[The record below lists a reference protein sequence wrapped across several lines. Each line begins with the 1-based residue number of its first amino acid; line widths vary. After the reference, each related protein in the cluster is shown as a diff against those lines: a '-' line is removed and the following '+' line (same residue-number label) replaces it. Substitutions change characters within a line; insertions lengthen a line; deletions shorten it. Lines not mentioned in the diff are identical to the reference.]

1 MSAEKYDTSI
11 KAILL
16 GEMGVGKTNLIRR
29 AMGLDFDKIS
39 NSNVGG
45 SYGENDIVVNGVK
58 YSYKLWDTAGQEQFR
73 SLNKLFIKDSK
84 IVIVIFAINNK
95 ESFNKINFWINYAKE
110 ILENDSFI
118 LGLVGNKSD
127 LYEEQKIDDEI
138 INEKVKELGIKYKLT
153 SAAMDNTVFPH
164 FLNELLKDYIN
175 KYNLRGNPKDKSFT
189 INRSKHIKK
198 KKSFLQSLKNCCK

>member
-1 MSAEKYDTSI
+1 MSVEKYDTSI

-58 YSYKLWDTAGQEQFR
+58 YSYKLWDTAGQEKFR

-84 IVIVIFAINNK
+84 IIIIVLAINDYI
-95 ESFNKINFWINYAKE
+95 SFTQVDFWFNYTKE
-110 ILENDSFI
+110 ILGNSGYI

-127 LYEEQKIDDEI
+127 LYDSQEIEDNI

-153 SAAMDNTVFPH
+153 SAAMDSGFQI
-164 FLNELLKDYIN
+164 FLNELLTDYIKEYLSKGFIRDNSFIIN
-175 KYNLRGNPKDKSFT
+175 KNEHN
-189 INRSKHIKK
+189 KK
-198 KKSFLQSLKNCCK
+198 NKGFLQSIKNCCK

>member
-1 MSAEKYDTSI
+1 MSEENNDRAI
-11 KAILL
+11 KVILL
-16 GEMGVGKTNLIRR
+16 GEAGVGKTNLIRR
-29 AMGLDFDKIS
+29 VMGLDFDKNLTSTVIS
-39 NSNVGG
+39 
-45 SYGENDIVVNGVK
+45 SYCENDIVIEKLK
-58 YSYKLWDTAGQEQFR
+58 YSYQIWDTAGQEKFH

-153 SAAMDNTVFPH
+153 SAAMDNTGFPH

>member
-1 MSAEKYDTSI
+1 MSVEKYDTSI

-58 YSYKLWDTAGQEQFR
+58 YSYKLWDTAGQEKFR

-84 IVIVIFAINNK
+84 IIIIVFAINDYK
-95 ESFNKINFWINYAKE
+95 SFTQIDFWLNYAKE
-110 ILENDSFI
+110 ILGNSGYI

-127 LYEEQKIDDEI
+127 LYDSQEI
-138 INEKVKELGIKYKLT
+138 EDKTINEKVKELGIKYKLT
-153 SAAMDNTVFPH
+153 SAAMNSEFKI
-164 FLNELLKDYIN
+164 FLNELLTDYIK
-175 KYNLRGNPKDKSFT
+175 KYLSKGFIRDNSF
-189 INRSKHIKK
+189 IIDNRRHNQKK
-198 KKSFLQSLKNCCK
+198 KGFLQSIKNCFK

>member
-1 MSAEKYDTSI
+1 MSEEKNDRAI
-11 KAILL
+11 KVILL
-16 GEMGVGKTNLIRR
+16 GEAGVGKTNLIRR
-29 AMGLDFDKIS
+29 VMGLDFDKNLTSTVIS
-39 NSNVGG
+39 
-45 SYGENDIVVNGVK
+45 SYCENDIVIEKLK
-58 YSYKLWDTAGQEQFR
+58 YSYQIWDTAGQEKFH

-153 SAAMDNTVFPH
+153 SAAMDNTGFPH

>member
-1 MSAEKYDTSI
+1 MSEENNDRAI
-11 KAILL
+11 KVILL
-16 GEMGVGKTNLIRR
+16 GEAGVGKTNLIRR
-29 AMGLDFDKIS
+29 VMGLDFDKNLTSTVIS
-39 NSNVGG
+39 
-45 SYGENDIVVNGVK
+45 SYCENDIVIEKLK
-58 YSYKLWDTAGQEQFR
+58 YSYQIWDTAGQEKFH

-153 SAAMDNTVFPH
+153 SAAMDNTGFPH

-175 KYNLRGNPKDKSFT
+175 KYNLRGIPKDKSFI

>member
-1 MSAEKYDTSI
+1 MSEENNDRAI
-11 KAILL
+11 KVILL
-16 GEMGVGKTNLIRR
+16 GEAGVGKTNLIRR
-29 AMGLDFDKIS
+29 VMGLDFGKNLTSTVIS
-39 NSNVGG
+39 
-45 SYGENDIVVNGVK
+45 SYCENDIVIEKLK
-58 YSYKLWDTAGQEQFR
+58 YSYQIWDTAGQEKFH

-153 SAAMDNTVFPH
+153 SAAMDNTGFPH

-175 KYNLRGNPKDKSFT
+175 KYNLRGTPKDKSFI

>member
-1 MSAEKYDTSI
+1 MSEENNDRAI
-11 KAILL
+11 KVILL
-16 GEMGVGKTNLIRR
+16 GEAGVGKTNLIRR
-29 AMGLDFDKIS
+29 VMGLDFDKNLTSTVIS
-39 NSNVGG
+39 
-45 SYGENDIVVNGVK
+45 SYCENDIVIEKLK
-58 YSYKLWDTAGQEQFR
+58 YSYQIWDTAGQEKFH

-153 SAAMDNTVFPH
+153 SAAMDNTGFPH

-175 KYNLRGNPKDKSFT
+175 KYNLLGTPKDKSFT

>member
-29 AMGLDFDKIS
+29 AMGLEFDKIS
-39 NSNVGG
+39 NSNFGG
-45 SYGENDIVVNGVK
+45 SYSENDIVVNGVK

-84 IVIVIFAINNK
+84 IIIIVFAINDYK
-95 ESFNKINFWINYAKE
+95 SFTQVDFWLNYAKE
-110 ILENDSFI
+110 ILGNSGYI

-127 LYEEQKIDDEI
+127 LYDSQEIEDNI
-138 INEKVKELGIKYKLT
+138 INVKVKELGIKYKLT
-153 SAAMDNTVFPH
+153 SAAMNSEFKI
-164 FLNELLKDYIN
+164 FLNELLTDYIK
-175 KYNLRGNPKDKSFT
+175 KYLSKGFIRDNSF
-189 INRSKHIKK
+189 IIDNRRHNQKK
-198 KKSFLQSLKNCCK
+198 KGFLQSIKNCFK

>member
-29 AMGLDFDKIS
+29 AMGLEFDKIS
-39 NSNVGG
+39 NTNFGG
-45 SYGENDIVVNGVK
+45 SYGENNIVVNGVK
-58 YSYKLWDTAGQEQFR
+58 YSYKLWDTAGQEKFR

-84 IVIVIFAINNK
+84 IIIIVFAINDYK
-95 ESFNKINFWINYAKE
+95 SFTQIDFWLNYAKE
-110 ILENDSFI
+110 ILGNSGYI

-127 LYEEQKIDDEI
+127 LYESQEVEDKT

-153 SAAMDNTVFPH
+153 SAAMDSGFQI
-164 FLNELLKDYIN
+164 FLNELLTDYIKEYLSKGFIRDN
-175 KYNLRGNPKDKSFT
+175 SFVIDSRKHNPK
-189 INRSKHIKK
+189 KK
-198 KKSFLQSLKNCCK
+198 GFLQSIKNCFK